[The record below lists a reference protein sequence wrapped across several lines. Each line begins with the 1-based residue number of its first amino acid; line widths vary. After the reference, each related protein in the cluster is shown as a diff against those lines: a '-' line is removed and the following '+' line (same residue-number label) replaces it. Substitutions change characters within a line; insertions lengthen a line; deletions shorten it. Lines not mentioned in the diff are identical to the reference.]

1 MKELDSLMML
11 DLIRR
16 NHSPLVKELPGLK
29 CAPVPKAMLDNFVNH
44 AHQDIDTIHQ
54 VAEVML
60 NVFLA
65 TVMDTLICVMLKQVR
80 F

>member
-16 NHSPLVKELPGLK
+16 NRFPLVKEQPGLK
-29 CAPVPKAMLDNFVNH
+29 CAPVPKAMLDNSVNH
-44 AHQDIDTIHQ
+44 VLQDTDTIHQ

-65 TVMDTLICVMLKQVR
+65 TVMDTLTCVMLKQVR